1 MARGFDIPCGETV
14 MRLRDGEYKDIKLV
28 CVIPYL
34 EHWQRWGEKW
44 RMRHANLEANA
55 DKVIYMGEKC
65 NKGIYYGRN
74 RIMVDNSN
82 RLICYW
88 DGERGG
94 EQGIQ

>member
-1 MARGFDIPCGETV
+1 
-14 MRLRDGEYKDIKLV
+14 
-28 CVIPYL
+28 
-34 EHWQRWGEKW
+34 
-44 RMRHANLEANA
+44 MRHANLEANA

-74 RIMVDNSN
+74 IIMVDNSN

-94 EQGIQ
+94 NRGYNRICPSQKNGYYKYI